1 MALPA
6 LPEGEEMRVD
16 MKPHSAEAI
25 VRDAAAG
32 TIVPLTGDLSI
43 RLNAVQCR
51 LADAFGKDSPL
62 WHASCSG
69 STVLMRMIRPDP
81 GPGYIRRSDAIAA
94 TAIALAALSRCS
106 WILAIP
112 EDRRNG
118 EEQSPIRSRRMTT
131 PQQLEQELWKGIES
145 DRTMMLGIDGA
156 EDGHLRPMT
165 AQIED
170 DKGPIWFFAAVDN
183 GIVQALGAQSGRA
196 TAAFVS
202 KDHELFASIHGSLRV
217 DTDPAVIDRLWNP
230 FVAAW
235 YEGGKSDPKLRLL
248 RLDAE
253 HAQVWKNGSS
263 LLAGIKMLLGIDPK
277 KDYKDKVAEI
287 DLR

>member
-1 MALPA
+1 
-6 LPEGEEMRVD
+6 
-16 MKPHSAEAI
+16 
-25 VRDAAAG
+25 
-32 TIVPLTGDLSI
+32 
-43 RLNAVQCR
+43 
-51 LADAFGKDSPL
+51 
-62 WHASCSG
+62 
-69 STVLMRMIRPDP
+69 
-81 GPGYIRRSDAIAA
+81 
-94 TAIALAALSRCS
+94 
-106 WILAIP
+106 
-112 EDRRNG
+112 
-118 EEQSPIRSRRMTT
+118 MTT
-131 PQQLEQELWKGIES
+131 PQQLEQELWKGIKS
-145 DRTMMLGIDGA
+145 DRTMMLGLDGA

-253 HAQVWKNGSS
+253 HAQVWENGSS